1 MERLGQNQLH
11 KVRRSGGGPLN
22 KDIIQKGRSSDGDHG
37 PQKEEKRAGLMEV
50 CLISPQCS
58 KRHKPSASD
67 KFKGLSLQHWQSV
80 IAAKELCVHCLRH
93 SNLDAVT
100 LKECTRRKT
109 PPHWLGSEAAP
120 GEGSA
125 AGGGK
130 GSRLMFACRTNI
142 MVNT

>member
-1 MERLGQNQLH
+1 
-11 KVRRSGGGPLN
+11 
-22 KDIIQKGRSSDGDHG
+22 
-37 PQKEEKRAGLMEV
+37 MEV

-130 GSRLMFACRTNI
+130 GGQANVCLPHQHHGEYIDRFARGDLQCTAGHA
-142 MVNT
+142 VQHNTTDVDYRPEHSHRGQGRHTGLCWM